1 MTLGQ
6 CDIPG
11 HHLKPFQLAIGPVKN
26 RSSGQPSPKGG
37 PGSYKTQ
44 FLSSGLYGLGVC
56 SLTDTPFPRYEHF
69 SVARFYVINTTV
81 IVGTQ
86 KMIYRNACYPRKVWV
101 QRTVFSQ
108 KEKNAAMIMIWAMP
122 QIFLGAI
129 RPLWLVKLFADNIPN
144 IVLN

>member
-1 MTLGQ
+1 MADDPRGY
-6 CDIPG
+6 
-11 HHLKPFQLAIGPVKN
+11 IG
-26 RSSGQPSPKGG
+26 G
-37 PGSYKTQ
+37 TQ
-44 FLSSGLYGLGVC
+44 KMNYLTPIAMQEWLHSKIW
-56 SLTDTPFPRYEHF
+56 SLTDNPFPRYEHF
-69 SVARFYVINTTV
+69 SVARFYVMNTTV